1 MLDIRLF
8 VDRFFSLSYLN
19 MSAYSFLASKVSD
32 EKSVDNLIEDPLCV
46 MIFFS
51 LADFKIVFV
60 F

>member
-1 MLDIRLF
+1 
-8 VDRFFSLSYLN
+8 